1 MTELMKILLTS
12 KHQSMQETK
21 AEMERIQREQMNKSR
36 EFATMVQK
44 QRQSTALP
52 SRVAA

>member
-1 MTELMKILLTS
+1 
-12 KHQSMQETK
+12 
-21 AEMERIQREQMNKSR
+21 MNKSR